1 MPLLG
6 WIILFTAVG
15 GIASAAFAGLFLLLP
30 EKTGLRMLPHFVSFA
45 TGALIGAALLG
56 LLPEA
61 MQSVGPGGAHA
72 IGVALVVGLGV
83 FFIIEK
89 LVLWRHAHSHEHE
102 DPTEREVAPRR
113 VADSVADDEAAEGH
127 GARVVTAER
136 ARSVAFAGDV
146 GRQAAALGDSGAL
159 AQSHAVATA
168 SQGARER
175 DHEQSHGGHWQ
186 DHRGYEHG
194 RGAPG
199 HEPGH
204 GRARQEHGDGHSEY
218 GQGDGGLVHGHSER
232 GRGDSGHGRGHR
244 ESGPGDRGHRRD
256 SEPGHGDR
264 GHGHDHGGHGHD
276 HGREGAAG
284 VLVLIGD
291 SIHNALD
298 GILIAAAFLT
308 SVPLGLVTT
317 LAVAAHEIPHRVGDF
332 ALLLHAGMSRQRA
345 MFLNMAT
352 GLASVLGGIVAYF
365 GLSKAQGA
373 LPYALALAA
382 AGFLYIAVAGLIP
395 GLHRRADPRTSL
407 AQVLLMGLGV
417 GVIAWAESLT
427 G

>member
-1 MPLLG
+1 LPLLGWPLLG
-6 WIILFTAVG
+6 WIVLFTAVG

-30 EKTGLRMLPHFVSFA
+30 EKTGLRILPHFVSFA

-102 DPTEREVAPRR
+102 DPTGREVAAQG
-113 VADSVADDEAAEGH
+113 VTDSLADDEAAEDH
-127 GARVVTAER
+127 SARVVTAER
-136 ARSVAFAGDV
+136 AHSVAFAGDV
-146 GRQAAALGDSGAL
+146 ARQAAALGESGAL
-159 AQSHAVATA
+159 AQSRAVITA
-168 SQGARER
+168 SQGTRARN
-175 DHEQSHGGHWQ
+175 HEQSHGGHWQ
-186 DHRGYEHG
+186 DH
-194 RGAPG
+194 
-199 HEPGH
+199 
-204 GRARQEHGDGHSEY
+204 
-218 GQGDGGLVHGHSER
+218 
-232 GRGDSGHGRGHR
+232 
-244 ESGPGDRGHRRD
+244 
-256 SEPGHGDR
+256 
-264 GHGHDHGGHGHD
+264 GGHGHD
-276 HGREGAAG
+276 HGRDGAAG

>member
-1 MPLLG
+1 M
-6 WIILFTAVG
+6 FTAVG

-30 EKTGLRMLPHFVSFA
+30 EQTGLRMLPHFVSFA

-61 MQSVGPGGAHA
+61 METVGPGGAHA

-89 LVLWRHAHSHEHE
+89 LVLWRHAHSHERE
-102 DPTEREVAPRR
+102 DPAAREVVAHGVTDALARADGDGGADQAVGVVRRSDANRAIAAGERETLR
-113 VADSVADDEAAEGH
+113 SVGVSPGH
-127 GARVVTAER
+127 TA
-136 ARSVAFAGDV
+136 VAFAGGGSDV
-146 GRQAAALGDSGAL
+146 RVDRGEADGGGR
-159 AQSHAVATA
+159 
-168 SQGARER
+168 
-175 DHEQSHGGHWQ
+175 HGGAA
-186 DHRGYEHG
+186 HG
-194 RGAPG
+194 NGGHGSGEAYRSVGHGSGDAHGSGG
-199 HEPGH
+199 HEHAHRP
-204 GRARQEHGDGHSEY
+204 EH
-218 GQGDGGLVHGHSER
+218 
-232 GRGDSGHGRGHR
+232 
-244 ESGPGDRGHRRD
+244 
-256 SEPGHGDR
+256 
-264 GHGHDHGGHGHD
+264 HGHDHSRD
-276 HGREGAAG
+276 GAAG

-365 GLSKAQGA
+365 GLSKAQDA

-407 AQVLLMGLGV
+407 AQVVLMGMGV
-417 GVIAWAESLT
+417 GVIALAESLT
-427 G
+427 H